1 VLNFVGGLWTVL
13 LDLLY
18 PPKCPACRSAV
29 DRHGEWCAACR
40 NGLLAPRLL
49 SGRAHHLDYLLDCY
63 VICRYEG
70 GMKRVLHDMKFRHA
84 RRYALPLRRLLAEGT
99 GGAGILPASYRPDAV
114 LPVPLHPNRL
124 AVRGYDQTEQIFR
137 QWVIEK
143 NWLWQPDI
151 LARKKDTVAQWQLA
165 LPERRKNI
173 KDAFVVTRP
182 ELVKGKRILLVD
194 DIFTSGM
201 TMDACAQALHSAG
214 AAEVRGLALAGGSL

>member
-1 VLNFVGGLWTVL
+1 
-13 LDLLY
+13 
-18 PPKCPACRSAV
+18 
-29 DRHGEWCAACR
+29 
-40 NGLLAPRLL
+40 
-49 SGRAHHLDYLLDCY
+49 
-63 VICRYEG
+63 
-70 GMKRVLHDMKFRHA
+70 MKRVLHDMKFRHA
-84 RRYALPLRRLLAEGT
+84 RRYALPLRCLLAAGAGGT
-99 GGAGILPASYRPDAV
+99 GILPASYRPDAV

-124 AVRGYDQTEQIFR
+124 AARGYDQTEQIFR

-143 NWLWQPDI
+143 NWLWQPDV

-182 ELVKGKRILLVD
+182 ELVQGKRILLVD

-201 TMDACAQALHSAG
+201 TMDACAQALRGAG